1 MKTVYL
7 HGKLGK
13 RFGKKWKLA
22 VDSAQEAFSA
32 IEANCEGFFD
42 YVIKSEARGNAY
54 IVLSKN
60 PKSIKDENDLREN
73 IIDEKLSKVNSKQTE
88 IHILSPASGST
99 VIMPFLFVGGV
110 VSGGLTTAGY
120 IIASLAISYAVAVL
134 TKTPDP
140 PKRKDPTSTKS
151 FLISGGLT
159 RQAQGIAVPLGYGR
173 LKIGPANVATRKTS
187 KKFLGYNPSKS
198 SLLESYSEFEF
209 VDLICEGPIHG
220 FVNKYGVTLKDHDI
234 FEGIYLNDTQV
245 RNSAAPGEDIGSYNF
260 IINEDQDRER
270 GRPVA
275 KKGEDSDS
283 KILSE
288 GVFYTK
294 DYDTLLLGPPP
305 YQSSGKKGAK
315 VLTHVVSNSAVNEI
329 TISLKTEL
337 SEQLMDGDNAGET
350 INISLQFDI
359 LILRGNKYYS
369 ILDAEKSGCTMIT
382 KSGNG
387 LNFETEKLDN
397 YSDRVFGI
405 DGIATSPYQ
414 FDINFKVDRS
424 YDVENVSGGLTFQ
437 VVRLTSEFDPSAKGG
452 TYGGTGKVRRLQ
464 LAHVEEKIS
473 ENLLYPHSAMIKLL
487 VDSKNFSRVPN
498 RAYDLKLK
506 KVLIP
511 ENYEP
516 ISRKYEGPWNGLFK
530 GQEDLNTS
538 IHSITDSNKYWT
550 DNPAWIFFDLL
561 YNTRYGV
568 GKYGLEE
575 ENIDKWQLY
584 KIAKYCDQLV
594 ETDYPIETNNGQ
606 PIAFTCTNVL
616 TNYDLSQLE
625 IQIKIDEGSIQ
636 IPTPEPP
643 SYDYSTYEVI
653 NGNYT
658 YSQAKADAI
667 SRGGRLA
674 IIRNSQENARM
685 IDAYNS
691 GIEEGGSRFYR
702 AWIGLEQDGSNNSSW
717 TWSDGSS
724 LNYTNWG
731 GGEPNNGSETRGLIG
746 WDGKH
751 RTTWNDAQSSTV
763 ASYILEKE
771 GVDLNNPTPTLLELT
786 REKFISL
793 FGQGDL
799 YKGKKV
805 AFFISSGTDSI
816 SEELLI
822 DQSVN
827 REGKINIEERA
838 LISSNPDNL
847 SLIVSGPKIQDNQG
861 LFNSVVGACAVQ
873 FNHPVVEPRFS
884 ANLFLTDRSEALEM
898 IKSLASI
905 FRGISAY
912 SSGKILA
919 IQDSEK
925 KPIQLFNN
933 SNVSNEGFSYV
944 GVQKNKR
951 ITASLVRFNNS
962 AKNYKPDLV
971 YEEDAEAIQKFG
983 YIENEAMALG
993 TTSESQAR
1001 RFAKWILVTSQFET
1015 ETIMFSAGQE
1025 ASYLF
1030 PGCIFEVSDELRT
1043 GRTKSGRILDI
1054 NSSRTIKINDVQ
1066 YTHNDPYLLLDKSI
1080 QDDPVLS
1087 RVEITICAGASNSSL
1102 ENLESRAK
1110 AEGSQEDQ
1118 DQEIESLF
1126 APQIY
1131 RFDALLQQA
1140 DNIKKGPKGQKT
1152 IACELLLK
1160 IPLEVDTAKNSIK
1173 KYNHNFDVGE
1183 KIIFK
1188 SEGILP
1194 GGLSQDDIYFVVNA
1208 TKNTFQVSLDDPSSV
1223 SQYQVVYIFD
1233 QGRDFLGADG
1243 GDHYFCP
1250 FSVLGV
1256 NNTKTRE
1263 ALDQISIG
1271 SSYSIKGLIGTSSKE
1286 DLSYQ
1291 NLIYNLQIEG
1301 SLTNGWGVSSIFG
1314 YINIVNNDGWAY
1326 SAQLNEWIFI
1336 KHKAENNSGW
1346 FYLDS
1351 LGWVYLKSIGS
1362 NYLWYISSQDEWIHS
1377 EKYAKMFYR
1386 FQQSTSAISSGD
1398 SKKINNKTIFVKNI
1412 FSNHGYFFSFLENS
1426 SDIIT
1431 SNPSSSFNS
1440 TISEINPGLR
1450 SSIIA
1455 DIISIDST
1463 ESIQGQEAI
1472 RVVLNSGHGLDLRN
1486 TSSLS
1491 ISGFSSNNSSLNS
1504 ELNQEGVSII
1514 FINSNVVELINSSGA
1529 ALLLSSSTISS
1540 MGNLSFNASAKSEI
1554 ERMLESQLFRVISVK
1569 ELGENKY
1576 EVSGLT
1582 YNASKF
1588 NVVDKKGSVRKP
1600 HLPIPP
1606 QADMDIPDAPT
1617 ALSLNDLTV

>member
-7 HGKLGK
+7 HGRLGK

-22 VDSAQEAFSA
+22 VDNVQEAFSA
-32 IEANCEGFFD
+32 IEVNSEGFFD
-42 YVIKSEARGNAY
+42 YIIKSEAGGNEY

-60 PKSIKDENDLREN
+60 PKFIKDENDLREN

-88 IHILSPASGST
+88 IHILSPASGSS
-99 VIMPFLFVGGV
+99 VVMPFLFVAGTVG
-110 VSGGLTTAGY
+110 SGLTTAGY
-120 IIASLAISYAVAVL
+120 IIASLAITYAVAAL
-134 TKTPDP
+134 TKTPDEQ
-140 PKRKDPTSTKS
+140 KAKDPTSTKS
-151 FLISGGLT
+151 YLISGGLT

-173 LKIGPANVATRKTS
+173 LKIGPANVATRKKS
-187 KKFLGYNPSKS
+187 KKFLGYNPGRG
-198 SLLESYSEFEF
+198 SLLESYSELEF

-220 FVNKYGVTLKDHDI
+220 FVNQYGVTLKDYDI
-234 FEGIYLNDTQV
+234 LEGIYLNDTPV
-245 RNSAAPGEDIGSYNF
+245 RNSAPLEGGLGDYNF
-260 IINEDQDRER
+260 ILNEDQDKPR

-275 KKGEDSDS
+275 KMGEDSDS

-288 GVFYTK
+288 GVFYVK

-337 SEQLMDGDNAGET
+337 SHQLMDGDDAGET
-350 INISLQFDI
+350 RSIGLQFDI
-359 LILRGNKYYS
+359 LVLRDNKYYS
-369 ILDAEKSGCTMIT
+369 ILDEEKSGCTMIT
-382 KSGNG
+382 KSGDG
-387 LNFETEKLDN
+387 LNFETQKLDN

-405 DGIATSPYQ
+405 SGIATSPYQ
-414 FDINFKVDRS
+414 FDINFKIDRS
-424 YDVENVSGGLTFQ
+424 YDIENVSGGISFQ

-452 TYGGTGKVRRLQ
+452 TYGGIGKVRRLQ

-473 ENLLYPHSAMIKLL
+473 ENLLYPHSAMVKLL
-487 VDSKNFSRVPN
+487 VDSKNFSKVPD
-498 RAYDLKLK
+498 RKYDLKLK

-511 ENYEP
+511 ENYDP

-530 GQEDLNTS
+530 GQTDSSMS
-538 IHSITDSNKYWT
+538 IHSIPDSSKYWT
-550 DNPAWIFFDLL
+550 DNPAWVFFDLL

-594 ETDYPIETNNGQ
+594 ETDYPVETDNGQ
-606 PIAFTCTNVL
+606 PIAFTCTNIL
-616 TNYDLSQLE
+616 SNYDLSQLE

-636 IPTPEPP
+636 IPTPDPP

-691 GIEEGGSRFYR
+691 GIEKGGYRFYR
-702 AWIGLEQDGSNNSSW
+702 AWIGLEQDGSDNSSW

-724 LNYTNWG
+724 LTYTNWG
-731 GGEPNNGSETRGLIG
+731 GNNPNNDWETRGLIG

-827 REGKINIEERA
+827 REGKINIEERV

-847 SLIVSGPKIQDNQG
+847 SLTVSGPKIQDNQG

-884 ANLFLTDRSEALEM
+884 ANLFLTDRSEALGM
-898 IKSLASI
+898 ITSLASI

-925 KPIQLFNN
+925 NPVQLFNN
-933 SNVSNEGFSYV
+933 SNVSKEGFSYV

-951 ITASLVRFNNS
+951 ITASLVRFNNA
-962 AKNYKPDLV
+962 AKNYQPDLV

-1015 ETIMFSAGQE
+1015 ETIVFTAGQE

-1043 GRTKSGRILDI
+1043 GKTKSGRVLDI
-1054 NSSRTIKINDVQ
+1054 KSSRTIKINEIQ
-1066 YTHNDPYLLLDKSI
+1066 YIHNDPYILLDKSI
-1080 QDDPVLS
+1080 QDDPILS
-1087 RVEITICAGASNSSL
+1087 RVEITICAGVANSTL
-1102 ENLESRAK
+1102 ENLESRARS
-1110 AEGSQEDQ
+1110 EGSQEDQ
-1118 DQEIESLF
+1118 DEEIESLF
-1126 APQIY
+1126 TPQIY
-1131 RFDALLQQA
+1131 KFDALLQQGG
-1140 DNIKKGPKGQKT
+1140 NIKKGPKGQRT

-1160 IPLEVDTAKNSIK
+1160 IPLEVDLAKNRIK
-1173 KYNHNFDVGE
+1173 RYNHNFDVGE

-1188 SEGILP
+1188 SEGVLP
-1194 GGLSQDDIYFVVNA
+1194 GGLSQDDIYFVVNK
-1208 TKNTFQVSLDDPSSV
+1208 TKNTFQISLDDPSSV
-1223 SQYQVVYIFD
+1223 SQYQVVHIFD

-1250 FSVLGV
+1250 FSVIGV
-1256 NNTKTRE
+1256 NNAKTRE

-1271 SSYSIKGLIGTSSKE
+1271 SSYSIKGLIGASSKE
-1286 DLSYQ
+1286 GLSYQ
-1291 NLIYNLQIEG
+1291 SLIQNLEIEG

-1314 YINIVNNDGWAY
+1314 YINIENNDGWVY
-1326 SAQLNEWIFI
+1326 SVQLNEWVFL
-1336 KHKAENNSGW
+1336 KHKIENNSGW

-1351 LGWVYLKSIGS
+1351 LGWIFLKSNGD
-1362 NYLWYISSQDEWIHS
+1362 NYLWYISALDEWVHS
-1377 EKYAKMFYR
+1377 EKYSNKFYR
-1386 FQQSTSAISSGD
+1386 FQQSTSGISTGD
-1398 SKKINNKTIFVKNI
+1398 SIKIKDKTIFIENV
-1412 FSNHGYFFSFLENS
+1412 FSSHGYFFSFIEDSLG
-1426 SDIIT
+1426 IIPT
-1431 SNPSSSFNS
+1431 NPSSSFNT
-1440 TISEINPGLR
+1440 TISEINPGLK
-1450 SSIIA
+1450 SSNIS
-1455 DIISIDST
+1455 DVISIDST

-1472 RVVLNSGHGLDLRN
+1472 RIVLNSGHGLDLRN
-1486 TSSLS
+1486 TSVVS

-1504 ELNQEGVSII
+1504 ELNKENISCI
-1514 FINSNVVELINSSGA
+1514 FINLNTIELISSRDG
-1529 ALLLSSSTISS
+1529 ALLLNSSTISS
-1540 MGNLSFNASAKSEI
+1540 KGDLSFTVSAKSEI
-1554 ERMLESQLFRVISVK
+1554 ERMLESQLFRVISIK
-1569 ELGENKY
+1569 EIQMGKY

-1582 YNASKF
+1582 YNSSKF

-1606 QADMDIPDAPT
+1606 QADMNIPDAPT
-1617 ALSLNDLTV
+1617 ALSLNDLTI

>member
-22 VDSAQEAFSA
+22 VDSVQEAFSA

-42 YVIKSEARGNAY
+42 YIIKSEAGGNEY
-54 IVLSKN
+54 IVLCKN

-73 IIDEKLSKVNSKQTE
+73 IIDEKLSKVNSKQKE
-88 IHILSPASGST
+88 IHVLNPASGST
-99 VIMPFLFVGGV
+99 VFMPFIFVGGV
-110 VSGGLTTAGY
+110 ISGGLTTAGY
-120 IIASLAISYAVAVL
+120 IIASLAIAYAVSAL
-134 TKTPDP
+134 TKPPDP

-173 LKIGPANVATRKTS
+173 LKIGPANVATRKKS
-187 KKFLGYNPSKS
+187 KKFLGYNASKS

-220 FVNKYGVTLKDHDI
+220 FVNKYGVTLKDYDV

-245 RNSAAPGEDIGSYNF
+245 RNSAAPGEGIGSYNF
-260 IINEDQDRER
+260 IINEDQDKER
-270 GRPVA
+270 GRPVV

-288 GVFYTK
+288 GVFYAK

-337 SEQLMDGDNAGET
+337 SHQIMEGDNAGET
-350 INISLQFDI
+350 RSIGLQFDI
-359 LILRGNKYYS
+359 LILRNNKYYS
-369 ILDAEKSGCTMIT
+369 ILDTEKSGCTMIT

-387 LNFETEKLDN
+387 LNFEDQRLDN

-405 DGIATSPYQ
+405 SGIATSPYQ
-414 FDINFKVDRS
+414 FDINFKIDRS
-424 YDVENVSGGLTFQ
+424 YDVEGINGGVSFQ
-437 VVRLTSEFDPSAKGG
+437 IVRLTSEFDPSAKGG
-452 TYGGTGKVRRLQ
+452 TYGGIGRVRRLQ

-487 VDSKNFSRVPN
+487 VDSKNFSKVPN
-498 RAYDLKLK
+498 REYDLKLK

-511 ENYEP
+511 ANYDP

-530 GQEDLNTS
+530 GQEDSSTS
-538 IHSITDSNKYWT
+538 IHSVADSNKYWT

-625 IQIKIDEGSIQ
+625 IQIKIDDGSIQ
-636 IPTPEPP
+636 VPTPEPP

-658 YSQAKADAI
+658 YSQAEADAI

-674 IIRNSQENARM
+674 IIRNAQESQQV
-685 IDAYNS
+685 IGAYNS
-691 GIEEGGSRFYR
+691 GIKKGGYSKWR
-702 AWIGLEQDGSNNSSW
+702 AWIGLEQVGSNNSSW

-724 LNYTNWG
+724 LTYTNWG
-731 GGEPNNGSETRGLIG
+731 SNEPNNSWETRGLMG

-751 RTTWNDAQSSTV
+751 RKTWNDAQPSTQ
-763 ASYILEKE
+763 ASYILEKQ
-771 GVDLNNPTPTLLELT
+771 GVDLNNPTPTLLQLT
-786 REKFISL
+786 KEKFISL

-805 AFFISSGTDSI
+805 AFFISRGTS
-816 SEELLI
+816 SVAEELLI

-827 REGKINIEERA
+827 REGEIHIEERA
-838 LISSNPDNL
+838 LISSNPDNF
-847 SLIVSGPKIQDNQG
+847 SLIVSGPKMQDNQG
-861 LFNSVVGACAVQ
+861 LSNSVVGACAIQ
-873 FNHPVVEPRFS
+873 FNHPVIEPRFS

-905 FRGISAY
+905 FRGISSY

-919 IQDSEK
+919 VQDSEK

-933 SNVSNEGFSYV
+933 SNVDKEGFSYV

-1015 ETIMFSAGQE
+1015 ETVIFTAGQE

-1043 GRTKSGRILDI
+1043 GQTKSGRILDI
-1054 NSSRTIKINDVQ
+1054 NSSRTIKINNVQ
-1066 YTHNDPYLLLDKSI
+1066 YVHNDPYLLLDKSI
-1080 QDDPVLS
+1080 QDDPILS
-1087 RVEITICAGASNSSL
+1087 RVEITICAGVSNSSM
-1102 ENLESRAK
+1102 ENLESRAQS
-1110 AEGSQEDQ
+1110 EGSQEDQ

-1126 APQIY
+1126 TPQVY

-1140 DNIKKGPKGQKT
+1140 DNIRKGPRGQKT

-1160 IPLEVDTAKNSIK
+1160 IPLEVDTAKNTIK
-1173 KYNHNFDVGE
+1173 KYNHNFDSGE

-1188 SEGILP
+1188 SEGVLP
-1194 GGLSQDDIYFVVNA
+1194 GGLQKDTVYFVVNK
-1208 TKNTFQVSLDDPSSV
+1208 TKNTFQISLDDPSTV
-1223 SQYQVVYIFD
+1223 SQYQVVDILD

-1243 GDHYFCP
+1243 GNHYFCP
-1250 FSVLGV
+1250 FSILGV
-1256 NNTKTRE
+1256 NNEKTRE
-1263 ALDQISIG
+1263 ALDQISVG

-1286 DLSYQ
+1286 NPSYQ
-1291 NLIYNLQIEG
+1291 NLIQNIEIEG
-1301 SLTNGWGVSSIFG
+1301 SLTDGWGVSSIFG
-1314 YINIVNNDGWAY
+1314 YINIENNDGWVY
-1326 SAQLNEWIFI
+1326 SVQLNEWIFL
-1336 KHKAENNSGW
+1336 KHKIENNSDW

-1351 LGWVYLKSIGS
+1351 LGWVYLKSNGD
-1362 NYLWYISSQDEWIHS
+1362 NYLWYISSQDEWIYS
-1377 EKYAKMFYR
+1377 EKYANMFYR
-1386 FQQSTSAISSGD
+1386 FQQSTSGISSGD

-1426 SDIIT
+1426 PDIIST
-1431 SNPSSSFNS
+1431 NPSSSFN
-1440 TISEINPGLR
+1440 TTVSEINPGLR
-1450 SSIIA
+1450 SSTID
-1455 DIISIDST
+1455 DIISINST

-1472 RVVLNSGHGLDLRN
+1472 RVVLNSGHGIDLRN
-1486 TSSLS
+1486 TASIS
-1491 ISGFSSNNSSLNS
+1491 ISGFSSNNSNLNS
-1504 ELNQEGVSII
+1504 ELNQEEVSII
-1514 FINSNVVELINSSGA
+1514 FINSNTVELVGSSAA
-1529 ALLLSSSTISS
+1529 ALLLGSSTISS
-1540 MGNLSFNASAKSEI
+1540 KGSLSFTVSAKSEI
-1554 ERMLESQLFRVISVK
+1554 ERMLESQLFRVISIK

-1588 NVVDKKGSVRKP
+1588 SVVDKKGSVRKP

-1617 ALSLNDLTV
+1617 SLSLNDLTV